1 MAGPIIRNYD
11 KRIYK
16 KCIKC
21 RGWKPREDILGEDA
35 DVDIKRGFGKHA
47 SSSDGLQSICLLCK
61 NAMNVKARS
70 RNVTQRIRHHTGT
83 RCLTQLGKIAPKN
96 LVANLEEHLG
106 YKIRTLVRHL
116 STDLKEREGKGR
128 KLRDALQEGYHIDH
142 IKPLSSFP
150 VIRDESADPA
160 LVGVELAEKYE
171 GRIAIDWGA
180 FRDCWAISNLS
191 AIPSAENLAKGAQ
204 FDDDG

>member
-21 RGWKPREDILGEDA
+21 RGWKARDDILGEDG
-35 DVDIKRGFGKHA
+35 DNIKRGFGKHA

-128 KLRDALQEGYHIDH
+128 KLRDALSEGYHIDH
-142 IKPLSSFP
+142 IRPLSSFE
-150 VIRDESADPA
+150 VVNCGGIGGDAIRY
-160 LVGVELAEKYE
+160 V
-171 GRIAIDWGA
+171 DWVT
-180 FRDCWAISNLS
+180 FRDCWAISNLQ